1 VHMKTNISWASHTQ
15 MYSIHFEGQE
25 YQASRAI
32 DTTLSW
38 YSYSPSNA
46 AINVG
51 SYGTHTASVY
61 SSSDG
66 YLVMVWYANSTTYY
80 SAFTLSQRATAQGIN
95 TGFAVTNSTVTNSS
109 TGAF

>member
-1 VHMKTNISWASHTQ
+1 MKTNISWASHTQ

-32 DTTLSW
+32 DSTLSW

-46 AINVG
+46 AINIG
-51 SYGTHTASVY
+51 SYGTHSATVY

-66 YLVMVWYANSTTYY
+66 YLVMRLDYNSTAYY
-80 SAFTLSQRATAQGIN
+80 SAFTVSLRTTAQNIN
-95 TGFAVTNSTVTNSS
+95 ASFEITASTQGTTANQY
-109 TGAF
+109 